1 MMNTTNSLTPGLS
14 LFSRNKRHFHKYG
27 IVIAFFVL
35 CLIVTAVGELEV
47 ANGAWSNNYFLSH
60 ENMLIVLRQI
70 SINGILAIGMTF
82 VIITAGVDLSV
93 GSVLALSGIIS
104 ARFATNNSGL
114 AIGDTAHAI
123 LLPLVIALA
132 IGTVCGLLNG
142 TILARYRLQ
151 PFIVTMGMLSA
162 ARGLTLLTTDGNPV
176 SQLNNDFRLL
186 GNGYILGIPVPVI
199 IFAMLFILAWIVLN
213 KTLFGRYIY
222 AVGGNQKSAR
232 TSGINVIKIKVLVY
246 TLCGALAGIAG
257 LILTARTGSAQ
268 TNAGE
273 AYELDAIAAV
283 VIGGTSM
290 AGGVGTLIG
299 TLFGILIIGV
309 MNNGLDLLGVQSYY
323 QQIIKGALIVVAVL
337 LDPSRKQQRD

>member
-1 MMNTTNSLTPGLS
+1 MNSTSSLTPGLS
-14 LFSRNKRHFHKYG
+14 FFTRNKRRMHKYG
-27 IVIAFFVL
+27 IIIAFFVL
-35 CLIVTAVGELEV
+35 CLIVTVIGEVQV
-47 ANGAWSNNYFLSH
+47 ANGAWSSNYFLSH
-60 ENMLIVLRQI
+60 ENTLIVLRQV

-93 GSVLALSGIIS
+93 GSVLALSGIVA
-104 ARFATNNSGL
+104 ARFATTNSGL
-114 AIGDTAHAI
+114 AIGDTAHAVI
-123 LLPLVIALA
+123 MPLIVALG
-132 IGTVCGLLNG
+132 IGIVCGLLNG

-162 ARGLTLLTTDGNPV
+162 ARGLALLTTDGNPI
-176 SQLNNDFRLL
+176 SQLNPDFRAL
-186 GNGYILGIPVPVI
+186 GNGYLLGIPLPVI
-199 IFAMLFILAWIVLN
+199 IFIVLFALAWILLN
-213 KTLFGRYIY
+213 KTLFGRYVY

-232 TSGINVIKIKVLVY
+232 TSGISVVKIKVLVY
-246 TLCGALAGIAG
+246 TLCAALAGIAG

-268 TNAGE
+268 TNAGA

-290 AGGVGTLIG
+290 AGGVGTLVG

>member
-1 MMNTTNSLTPGLS
+1 MMNTTHSITPGLS
-14 LFSRNKRHFHKYG
+14 LFARNKRHLHKYG
-27 IVIAFFVL
+27 IIIAFFVL
-35 CLIVTAVGELEV
+35 CLVVTAIGEVQV
-47 ANGAWSNNYFLSH
+47 AKGAWSSNYFLSN

-93 GSVLALSGIIS
+93 GSVLALSGIVA
-104 ARFATNNSGL
+104 ARFATTNTGL
-114 AIGDTAHAI
+114 AIGDTAHAV
-123 LLPLVIALA
+123 LMPLIIALG
-132 IGTVCGLLNG
+132 IGIVCGLLNG

-162 ARGLTLLTTDGNPV
+162 ARGLALLTTDGNPV
-176 SQLNNDFRLL
+176 SQLNADFRWL
-186 GNGYILGIPVPVI
+186 GNGYVLGIPVPVI
-199 IFAMLFILAWIVLN
+199 LFVVLFALAWILLN
-213 KTLFGRYIY
+213 KTLFGRYVY

-232 TSGINVIKIKVLVY
+232 TSGISVVKIKVLVY

-268 TNAGE
+268 TNAGA

-290 AGGVGTLIG
+290 AGGVGTLVG

>member
-1 MMNTTNSLTPGLS
+1 MNTTHSITPGLS
-14 LFSRNKRHFHKYG
+14 LFARNKRHLHKYG
-27 IVIAFFVL
+27 IIIAFFVL
-35 CLIVTAVGELEV
+35 CLVVTAIGEVQV
-47 ANGAWSNNYFLSH
+47 AKGAWNSNYFLSN

-93 GSVLALSGIIS
+93 GSVLALSGIVA
-104 ARFATNNSGL
+104 ARFATTNTGL
-114 AIGDTAHAI
+114 AIGDTAHAV
-123 LLPLVIALA
+123 LMPLIIALG
-132 IGTVCGLLNG
+132 IGIVCGLLNG

-162 ARGLTLLTTDGNPV
+162 ARGLALLTTDGNPV
-176 SQLNNDFRLL
+176 SQLNPDFRWL
-186 GNGYILGIPVPVI
+186 GNGYVLGIPVPVI
-199 IFAMLFILAWIVLN
+199 LFVVLFALAWILLN
-213 KTLFGRYIY
+213 KTLFGRYVY

-232 TSGINVIKIKVLVY
+232 TSGISVVKIKVLVY

-268 TNAGE
+268 TNAGA

-290 AGGVGTLIG
+290 AGGVGTLVG

>member
-1 MMNTTNSLTPGLS
+1 MDSTHSLTQGLT
-14 LFSRNKRHFHKYG
+14 FIARNKRRLHKYG
-27 IVIAFFVL
+27 IIIAFFVL
-35 CLIVTAVGELEV
+35 CLVVTIIGEVQV
-47 ANGAWSNNYFLSH
+47 ANGAWSNNYFLRN

-82 VIITAGVDLSV
+82 VVITAGVDLSV
-93 GSVLALSGIIS
+93 GSVLALSGIVA
-104 ARFATNNSGL
+104 ARFATTNSGL
-114 AIGDTAHAI
+114 SIGDSAHALI
-123 LLPLVIALA
+123 MPMLVALA
-132 IGTVCGLLNG
+132 IGIVCGLING

-162 ARGLTLLTTDGNPV
+162 ARGLALLTTDGNPV
-176 SQLNNDFRLL
+176 SQLNPDFRWL
-186 GNGYILGIPVPVI
+186 GNGYVLGIPVPVI
-199 IFAMLFILAWIVLN
+199 LFIALFALGWVLLN
-213 KTLFGRYIY
+213 KTLFGRYVY

-232 TSGINVIKIKVLVY
+232 TSGISVVKIKVLVY

-268 TNAGE
+268 TSAGA

-290 AGGVGTLIG
+290 AGGVGTLVG
-299 TLFGILIIGV
+299 TFFGILIIGV

>member
-1 MMNTTNSLTPGLS
+1 MMNTTHSITPGLS
-14 LFSRNKRHFHKYG
+14 LFARNKRHLHKYG
-27 IVIAFFVL
+27 IIIAFFVL
-35 CLIVTAVGELEV
+35 CLVVTAIGEVQV
-47 ANGAWSNNYFLSH
+47 AKGAWNSNYFLSN

-93 GSVLALSGIIS
+93 GSVLALSGIVA
-104 ARFATNNSGL
+104 ARFATTNTGL
-114 AIGDTAHAI
+114 AIGDTAHAV
-123 LLPLVIALA
+123 LMPLIIALG
-132 IGTVCGLLNG
+132 IGIVCGLLNG

-162 ARGLTLLTTDGNPV
+162 ARGLALLTTDGNPV
-176 SQLNNDFRLL
+176 SQLNPDFRWL
-186 GNGYILGIPVPVI
+186 GNGYVLGIPVPVI
-199 IFAMLFILAWIVLN
+199 LFVVLFALAWILLN
-213 KTLFGRYIY
+213 KTLFGRYVY

-232 TSGINVIKIKVLVY
+232 TSGISVVKIKVLVY

-268 TNAGE
+268 TNAGA

-290 AGGVGTLIG
+290 AGGVGTLVG

>member
-1 MMNTTNSLTPGLS
+1 MMNNTHSLTPSATFLA
-14 LFSRNKRHFHKYG
+14 RNKRHLHQYG
-27 IVIAFFVL
+27 IIVAFLVL
-35 CLIVTAVGELEV
+35 CLVVALIGEYQVLQ
-47 ANGAWSNNYFLSH
+47 GSWSSNYFLSH
-60 ENMLIVLRQI
+60 ENMLIVLRQV

-93 GSVLALSGIIS
+93 GSVLALSGIVA
-104 ARFATNNSGL
+104 ARFATTNSGL
-114 AIGDTAHAI
+114 AIGDTAQAV
-123 LLPLVIALA
+123 LMPLIIALG
-132 IGTVCGLLNG
+132 IGIICGLING

-176 SQLNNDFRLL
+176 SQLNSDFRLL
-186 GNGYILGIPVPVI
+186 GNGYLMGIPVPVM
-199 IFAMLFILAWIVLN
+199 IFLLLFVIAWILLN

-222 AVGGNQKSAR
+222 AVGGNPKSAR
-232 TSGINVIKIKVLVY
+232 TSGINVVRIKVLAY

-268 TNAGE
+268 TNAGA

-290 AGGVGTLIG
+290 AGGVGTLLG
-299 TLFGILIIGV
+299 TLFGVLIIGV

-323 QQIIKGALIVVAVL
+323 QQIIKGALIVAAVL

>member
-1 MMNTTNSLTPGLS
+1 MNSTHSLTSGVS
-14 LFSRNKRHFHKYG
+14 FFARNKRLMHKYG
-27 IVIAFFVL
+27 IIIAFFVL
-35 CLIVTAVGELEV
+35 CLIVALIGEYQV
-47 ANGAWSNNYFLSH
+47 SQGAWSSNYFLSN
-60 ENMLIVLRQI
+60 ENMLIVLRQV

-93 GSVLALSGIIS
+93 GSVLALSGIVA

-114 AIGDTAHAI
+114 AIGDTATAVI
-123 LLPLVIALA
+123 MPLIVALG
-132 IGTVCGLLNG
+132 IGIICGLINGTV
-142 TILARYRLQ
+142 LARYRLQ

-162 ARGLTLLTTDGNPV
+162 ARGLTMLTTNGNPV
-176 SQLNNDFRLL
+176 SQLNSDFRWL
-186 GNGYILGIPVPVI
+186 GNGYVGGIPVPVI
-199 IFAMLFILAWIVLN
+199 IFILLFALAWLLLN
-213 KTLFGRYIY
+213 KTIIGRYVY
-222 AVGGNQKSAR
+222 AVGGNPKSAR
-232 TSGINVIKIKVLVY
+232 TSGINVVRIKVLVY

-268 TNAGE
+268 TNAG
-273 AYELDAIAAV
+273 AGYELDAIAAV

-290 AGGVGTLIG
+290 AGGVGTLVG
-299 TLFGILIIGV
+299 TFFGVLIIGV

>member
-1 MMNTTNSLTPGLS
+1 MDSTHSLTQGLT
-14 LFSRNKRHFHKYG
+14 FIARNKRRLHKYG
-27 IVIAFFVL
+27 IIIAFFVL
-35 CLIVTAVGELEV
+35 CLVVTIIGEVQV
-47 ANGAWSNNYFLSH
+47 ANGAWSNNYFLSN

-93 GSVLALSGIIS
+93 GSVLALSGIVA
-104 ARFATNNSGL
+104 ARFATTNSGL
-114 AIGDTAHAI
+114 SIGDSAHALI
-123 LLPLVIALA
+123 MLVALA
-132 IGTVCGLLNG
+132 IGIVCGLING

-162 ARGLTLLTTDGNPV
+162 ARGLALLTTDGNLV
-176 SQLNNDFRLL
+176 SQLNSDFRWLD
-186 GNGYILGIPVPVI
+186 NGDVLGIPVPVI
-199 IFAMLFILAWIVLN
+199 LFIAIFALGWVLLN
-213 KTLFGRYIY
+213 KTLFERYVY

-232 TSGINVIKIKVLVY
+232 TSGISVVKVKVLVY

-268 TNAGE
+268 TSAGA

-290 AGGVGTLIG
+290 AGGVGTLVG
-299 TLFGILIIGV
+299 TFFGILIIGV

>member
-1 MMNTTNSLTPGLS
+1 MNSTYSALPRASFFN
-14 LFSRNKRHFHKYG
+14 RNKRRLHKYG
-27 IVIAFFVL
+27 IIIAFFIL
-35 CLIVTAVGELEV
+35 CLAVTVIGEV
-47 ANGAWSNNYFLSH
+47 QVTNGAWSSNYFLSQD
-60 ENMLIVLRQI
+60 NILIVFRQI

-93 GSVLALSGIIS
+93 GSVLALAGIVA
-104 ARFATNNSGL
+104 ARFATTNSNM
-114 AIGDTAHAI
+114 AIGDTANAI
-123 LLPLVIALA
+123 LLPTLVALG
-132 IGTVCGLLNG
+132 IGLVCGVING

-162 ARGLTLLTTDGNPV
+162 ARGLSLLTTDGNPV
-176 SQLNNDFRLL
+176 SQLNDDFRWL
-186 GNGYILGIPVPVI
+186 GNGYILGIPVPVVL
-199 IFAMLFILAWIVLN
+199 FAVLLVLAWIVLN
-213 KTLFGRYIY
+213 KTTFGRYVY

-232 TSGINVIKIKVLVY
+232 TSGINVLKIKVLVY
-246 TLCGALAGIAG
+246 TLCGAMAGIAG

-268 TNAGE
+268 TSAGT

-290 AGGVGTLIG
+290 VGGIGTLVG
-299 TLFGILIIGV
+299 TLFGVLIIGV

-323 QQIIKGALIVVAVL
+323 QQIIKGALIVIAVM